1 MVIEGGLLF
10 SILKSFT
17 YFMNSCYEFLNVRT
31 NRILEE
37 TSELVKILMHFE
49 DEHIEGVLS
58 MLHDSIFQK
67 IKERSEEFLKHSH
80 HSKSHV
86 ERVYNLAVRIAK
98 EENADLD
105 VVKAAVLL
113 HDIARA
119 MEDEGNI
126 EDHATEGA
134 KMAKKVL
141 EEVNFPKQ
149 KIDKVIHCIEA
160 HRFKKGMEAESL
172 EAKILQ
178 DADRLDIIGAVGL
191 ARVFTRSGWSNLPIY
206 DPTILPKEKYDGK
219 SLTAVNHM
227 YEKILK
233 VKDTINTNTGKEIA
247 EERHKF
253 VAQFLERLL
262 KEWKGEM

>member
-1 MVIEGGLLF
+1 MLDD
-10 SILKSFT
+10 SF
-17 YFMNSCYEFLNVRT
+17 
-31 NRILEE
+31 
-37 TSELVKILMHFE
+37 FE
-49 DEHIEGVLS
+49 
-58 MLHDSIFQK
+58 K
-67 IKERSEEFLKHSH
+67 IKERSEEFLKLSH

-86 ERVYNLAVRIAK
+86 HRVYNLAVRIAK

-119 MEDEGNI
+119 MEDEGEI

-134 KMAKKVL
+134 KMARKVL
-141 EEVNFPKQ
+141 EEVDFPKE
-149 KIDKVIHCIEA
+149 KIDKVIHCIKV

-178 DADRLDIIGAVGL
+178 DADRLDIIGAIGL
-191 ARVFTRSGWSNLPIY
+191 ARVFTRGGWGNKPIY
-206 DPTILPKEKYDGK
+206 DPSIPPKEKYDGK
-219 SLTAVNHM
+219 SLTSVNHI

-233 VKDTINTNTGKEIA
+233 AKATINTNTAKEIA
-247 EERHKF
+247 EERHEF
-253 VAQFLERLL
+253 VEQFLERLL